1 MLDVLGRRDVLEL
14 VFASSVWASY
24 DEEEDEGTTTARG
37 TSTRVK
43 AQESEHA
50 DGGPTLTR
58 LATTVSG
65 AEFTGLFLTDDG
77 RLFFNVQHPWPDNR
91 TPYDEGTV
99 GALVGANMY
108 ELPREF
114 SSVQVPKNE
123 RQKNV
128 VRTAVGQH
136 QPLANG
142 GDVTVDGTGL
152 GIPYTKSGEPMTAGD
167 NPDFNGFVPA
177 DRCAK
182 TAKSAGKGNRE
193 GYLFTNWETQ
203 PGMVSRLHIR
213 QRGKNGAWEV
223 IEKMNVDFGGVEG
236 TWNNC
241 FGTVTPW
248 QTPLTSEE
256 YEPSAEAWFE
266 PDQQT
271 YGNAESAFEDY
282 LGYFGNAYRYGYVVE
297 IDDPTGEPSPEK
309 RFAMGRFSHENAVV
323 MPDRKTAYMSDDGTG
338 TVFFKFVADRAG
350 DLSAGTLY
358 AAKANQ
364 DGGSDP
370 NAVGFDIEW
379 VELASASDDEVES
392 WIAEYDGQNP
402 EDDPQYITDEDV
414 RIWAA
419 GKADDDRVA
428 FLESRKAAAAK
439 GATDEF
445 RKMEG
450 VNVPSNAEP
459 GDYMYM
465 AMSELNET
473 MLSNEA
479 TDEFDDSQD
488 DIELKGNDYGAV
500 YRMRLESGYDVSR
513 MEPVLTG
520 GPDANVC
527 GGCPYDAAPNSKSTV
542 CQSCAHNPK
551 KDEDGDSGTGMA
563 ALKNGSLMD
572 PENTIANPD
581 NIVVMPDGRVVIG
594 EDSGIHENNM
604 LWVYDPGED

>member
-1 MLDVLGRRDVLEL
+1 MLDVLGRREILEL
-14 VFASSVWASY
+14 VLASSVWSSY
-24 DEEEDEGTTTARG
+24 EGEQTMRTTSRKKRMTQ
-37 TSTRVK
+37 VK

-50 DGGPTLTR
+50 EGGPTLTR

-91 TPYDEGTV
+91 NPYDEGTV

-136 QPLANG
+136 QALANG
-142 GDVTVDGTGL
+142 GDVTKDGSGL
-152 GIPYTKSGEPMTAGD
+152 GIPYNQSGEPMTPGD

-182 TAKSAGKGNRE
+182 DAQSAGKGSRE

-203 PGMVSRLHIR
+203 PGMVSRLAIR
-213 QRGKNGAWEV
+213 QRGRNGAWEV
-223 IEKMNVDFGGVEG
+223 VEKMNLDFSDVEG

-271 YGNAESAFEDY
+271 YGNAEDTFEEY
-282 LGYFGNAYRYGYVVE
+282 LGYFGNAYRYGFVVE
-297 IDDPTGEPSPEK
+297 IENPTAADPTPVK
-309 RFAMGRFSHENAVV
+309 RHAMGRFSHENAVV

-350 DLSAGTLY
+350 DLSSGTLY
-358 AAKANQ
+358 AAKAKQ
-364 DGGSDP
+364 DGGRDP

-392 WIAEYDGQNP
+392 WIAEYDGQDP
-402 EDDPQYITDEDV
+402 EDDPDYLTDEDV
-414 RIWAA
+414 QQWAA

-428 FLESRKAAAAK
+428 FLESRKAAAAV

-450 VNVPSNAEP
+450 VNIPPNARP

-465 AMSELNET
+465 AMSEINET
-473 MLSNEA
+473 MGMQE
-479 TDEFDDSQD
+479 TEGDEN
-488 DIELKGNDYGAV
+488 DIQLKGNDYGAV
-500 YRMRLESGYDVSR
+500 YRMQLESGYDVSR

-527 GGCPYDAAPNSKSTV
+527 GGCPYDAAPNSRSTV
-542 CQSCAHNPK
+542 CKSCAHNPK
-551 KDEDGDSGTGMA
+551 EDEDGNSGAGMS
-563 ALKNGSLMD
+563 ALTKSSSVD

-581 NIVVMPDGRVVIG
+581 NLVVMPDGRVLVG
-594 EDSGIHENNM
+594 EDSGLHENNM
-604 LWVYDPGED
+604 LWVYDPGEE